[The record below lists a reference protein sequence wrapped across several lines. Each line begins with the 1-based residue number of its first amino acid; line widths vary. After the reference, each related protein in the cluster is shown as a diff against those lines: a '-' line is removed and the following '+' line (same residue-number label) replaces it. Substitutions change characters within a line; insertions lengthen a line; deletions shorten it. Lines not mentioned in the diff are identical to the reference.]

1 MQPRASRA
9 ASSVVSESVNIL
21 GAAGNGGANGKLQQ
35 YRIHDNDAPHVSNTY
50 SYDNTVGSQPREM
63 SFLRKSITTNSVFRK
78 VTSSTSFGGGGAN
91 MLSLSSTVNST
102 ATTASSNGNST
113 TSIITNNNTGG
124 GSSGSGSGSGNVDGC
139 TEIETLMNSVVVS
152 DISEIS
158 KNYASG
164 AFNLIKTQLNQSLY
178 TNYSLG
184 LFNAKRPLNATYE
197 KVRKFINTN
206 LEGLLQSVNLY
217 NTNTSVIEERNAYKI
232 IADKFNDPNEL
243 LAQLNMLRGSVSLF
257 PDQHITVI
265 PVEIK
270 AEYLTYIKTYG
281 YPENGIWDPDLL
293 GSIIA
298 SIGPTNI

>member
-1 MQPRASRA
+1 MAF
-9 ASSVVSESVNIL
+9 V
-21 GAAGNGGANGKLQQ
+21 
-35 YRIHDNDAPHVSNTY
+35 
-50 SYDNTVGSQPREM
+50 
-63 SFLRKSITTNSVFRK
+63 RKGITNSVFSRK
-78 VTSSTSFGGGGAN
+78 ITSNTSFGAGGPC
-91 MLSLSSTVNST
+91 MLSLTSSVNSG

-113 TSIITNNNTGG
+113 TRIVTSSTTSGSSSGGSGG
-124 GSSGSGSGSGNVDGC
+124 GGGSGNVDGC
-139 TEIETLMNSVVVS
+139 FEIETLMNSVVVT
-152 DISEIS
+152 DISELS

-164 AFNLIKTQLNQSLY
+164 AFNIIKTQLNQSLY
-178 TNYSLG
+178 NNYSLG
-184 LFNAKRPLNATYE
+184 LFNAKRPLNSTYE

-206 LEGLLQSVNLY
+206 LEGLLQSVNMY
-217 NTNTSVIEERNAYKI
+217 NSNTSVTEQRDAYKV

-270 AEYLTYIKTYG
+270 IEYLTYIKTYG

-298 SIGPTNI
+298 NIVPTNI